1 MYGNLI
7 LCLVLS
13 TVLLATPA
21 VLMVQTSFAHQIAL
35 YSVNGKDYLMEVE
48 WANEP
53 ASIDDKT
60 NVILTVVS
68 PDAADPTNPEANG
81 TQPITGLEDSLKID
95 IQAGNKSLT
104 SDLEPAFGELGVYES
119 KTFYPTIPT
128 TFSFRVYGDING
140 TSFDNTF
147 GCNPL
152 LGEDVPP
159 DNSTVKISSGIERK
173 VLIGG
178 LECPEDRTGFPEPYV
193 SQYEISHDLNQTQ
206 T

>member
-7 LCLVLS
+7 LCLVVS

-21 VLMVQTSFAHQIAL
+21 VLVLQTAFAHQIAL
-35 YSVNGKDYLMEVE
+35 YSMNGKDYLMEVE

-53 ASIDDKT
+53 VPIDDKT

-68 PDAADPTNPEANG
+68 PDTADPTNPEANG
-81 TQPITGLEDSLKID
+81 TQPITGLEDSLKIE
-95 IQAGNKSLT
+95 IQAGNKSLA
-104 SDLEPAFGELGVYES
+104 SDLEPALGELGVYES
-119 KTFYPTIPT
+119 QAFYPTIPT

-152 LGEDVPP
+152 LGKDVPP

-173 VLIGG
+173 ALIGG
-178 LECPEDRTGFPEPYV
+178 LECPEDRIGFPEPYV
-193 SQYEISHDLNQTQ
+193 SQYEISQDLNQTQ
-206 T
+206 A